1 MRRLLRRPLR
11 RALRVFGYELKRTRS
26 PWPRDFVQAD
36 IDLCREVAPFTMTT
50 PEAIYVL
57 AGAVRHVVS
66 NGLPGAI
73 VECGVWKGGA

>member
-1 MRRLLRRPLR
+1 
-11 RALRVFGYELKRTRS
+11 
-26 PWPRDFVQAD
+26 
-36 IDLCREVAPFTMTT
+36 MTT